1 MLFAALHMSA
11 CGTSRRFAATHRLG
25 RYWRHSGHE
34 WPRRL
39 GKKCRDWPNSD
50 IGELPPTHFHAAGLT
65 PRPSVAFG

>member
-39 GKKCRDWPNSD
+39 GKKCRDWPTRTSANCRRPTST
-50 IGELPPTHFHAAGLT
+50 LPVW
-65 PRPSVAFG
+65 PRGRLSPLA